1 MCKIKLK
8 SQAGIILG
16 LTKNDFDPVING
28 LNLWTYM
35 ALSAVLYGAEVI
47 KFSQEDI
54 KQTSRFSGSSA
65 GTKKFCFSCSYKKG
79 NWSPTNCAI
88 NYKNES
94 QLLAPP
100 VHLSKKL
107 MAECCFQRV
116 LSSNNWRA
124 EKPSWMEI
132 KLCNRNQTNSD

>member
-54 KQTSRFSGSSA
+54 KELDNMQA
-65 GTKKFCFSCSYKKG
+65 GFLAHLLGQRNSVSHA
-79 NWSPTNCAI
+79 AI
-88 NYKNES
+88 
-94 QLLAPP
+94 
-100 VHLSKKL
+100 
-107 MAECCFQRV
+107 
-116 LSSNNWRA
+116 
-124 EKPSWMEI
+124 
-132 KLCNRNQTNSD
+132 